1 MLRFFAIVVN
11 RLLLSSL
18 HDFILLWIS
27 LTVLMMVMMT
37 REQEEE
43 RIMIMEQEG
52 DPEVWPG

>member
-37 REQEEE
+37 RQGEE
-43 RIMIMEQEG
+43 RIMIMEPEG

>member
-37 REQEEE
+37 RQVEE

>member
-11 RLLLSSL
+11 RLFLSSL
-18 HDFILLWIS
+18 HDLILLWIS

-37 REQEEE
+37 RQVEE
-43 RIMIMEQEG
+43 RMVIMEQEG

>member
-18 HDFILLWIS
+18 HDFMLLWIS

-37 REQEEE
+37 RQGEE